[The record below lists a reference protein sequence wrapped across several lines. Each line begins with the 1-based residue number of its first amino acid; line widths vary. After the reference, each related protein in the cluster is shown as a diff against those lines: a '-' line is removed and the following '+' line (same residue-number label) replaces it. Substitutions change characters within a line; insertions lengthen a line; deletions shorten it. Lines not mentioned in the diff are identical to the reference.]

1 MTYRLLFVLN
11 ECKGVAILDG
21 NLAVSVSLDQR
32 PILWRMDGAD
42 LVWVS
47 TTCCDVSDIQ
57 GLDVLRDPSG
67 LLISV
72 YGQGIQIM
80 RVNSTILSGID

>member
-32 PILWRMDGAD
+32 LILWRMDGAD